1 MAVSARSRR
10 AEARD
15 IPFWIAMTVGNRPRL
30 LVGLLVTVMVLALS
44 WLFLSPG
51 EDWQADRILATGRR
65 FRDATWFP
73 WLIFSVVVA
82 AQQLAVPHLLLVAVS
97 VMLLGFWQGFA
108 IAYAATLLG
117 AVLGYFIGW
126 LFGEN
131 LLQRRAGPRID
142 RLNRALARQGV
153 FNVMVVNL
161 FPLLP
166 HVVINV
172 AAGTTRL
179 RFHQFLLGTA
189 AGLLPSTLVIAVITQ
204 ILLQFAR
211 MPTARE
217 ALWALLFTALLIT
230 GAWFLGR
237 YLWRRLE

>member
-1 MAVSARSRR
+1 MGAV
-10 AEARD
+10 
-15 IPFWIAMTVGNRPRL
+15 MTFVNRPRL
-30 LVGLLVTVMVLALS
+30 LVGLLVTVIVLALS

-51 EDWQADRILATGRR
+51 EDWQTDRILAAGRR
-65 FRDATWFP
+65 FGDATWFP
-73 WLIFSVVVA
+73 LLIFLVVVA
-82 AQQLAVPHLLLVAVS
+82 AQQLAVPHLLLVALS
-97 VMLLGFWQGFA
+97 VMLLGFWQGCL

-117 AVLGYFIGW
+117 AVLGYFVGC

-131 LLQRRAGPRID
+131 LLQRRAGPRIE
-142 RLNRALARQGV
+142 RLNRALARQGM
-153 FNVMVVNL
+153 FSMMVANL

-189 AGLLPSTLVIAVITQ
+189 AGLLPSTLVVAVITQ
-204 ILLQFAR
+204 VLLQIAR
-211 MPTARE
+211 MPSAHE
-217 ALWALLFTALLIT
+217 VLWASLFTAVVIV
-230 GAWFLGR
+230 GGWFLGR